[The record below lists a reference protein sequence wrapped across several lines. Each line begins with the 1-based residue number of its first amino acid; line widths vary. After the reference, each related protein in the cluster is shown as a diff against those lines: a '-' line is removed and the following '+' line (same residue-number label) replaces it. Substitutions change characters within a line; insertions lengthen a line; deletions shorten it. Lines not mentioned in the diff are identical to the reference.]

1 MTKVAI
7 ITRTK
12 DRPLL
17 LRRAVDGI
25 LAQGFQD
32 WLHVIVNDG
41 GDPAAVA
48 SVVESRADA
57 YRGRLIRIDHP
68 QSLGMEAASNAG
80 IRACDSDLL
89 IIHDD
94 DDAWHPDFLA
104 RMVPTLDGLEDRFAG
119 VICHSTLVEEE
130 IQGDQVT
137 ETRSWPF
144 NAHLEAIDLA
154 LMARRNL
161 FPPISFL
168 FRRAAHDTI
177 GPYREDLRVLGDWEF
192 NLRFLRRFD
201 IFVLPEL
208 LAFYHHRLASQGG
221 IYANTVVGQLNSHR
235 RQEALLRNELIRQ
248 DLDQG
253 RIGLGTLTMLASVI
267 EAQVVGVPP
276 EIAGDFGLTGP
287 ARQAIAS
294 ARQRADA
301 AEDRLR
307 DAIESS
313 YRFHAES
320 ARLHQEQGELGERL
334 RTEASRAG
342 QLDQHC
348 QNLDQSRRDLEQQL
362 AALQQSTSWRLTAPL
377 RWVMRRLRG

>member
-48 SVVESRADA
+48 SVVDSRIDA

-104 RMVPTLDGLEDRFAG
+104 RMVPTLDGLADRFAG
-119 VICHSTLVEEE
+119 VICHTTLVEEE
-130 IQGDQVT
+130 IQGEQVA
-137 ETRSWPF
+137 EIRSWPF
-144 NAHLEAIDLA
+144 NTHLEAIDLA

-168 FRRAAHDTI
+168 FRRAAYDAI

-201 IFVLPEL
+201 IFVLPEM

-221 IYANTVVGQLNSHR
+221 IYANTVVGQLHSHHS
-235 RQEALLRNELIRQ
+235 QEALLRNDMIRQ
-248 DLDQG
+248 DLNQG
-253 RIGLGTLTMLASVI
+253 RVGLGTIAMLARVI
-267 EAQVVGVPP
+267 ETQVVGLPP
-276 EIAGDFGLTGP
+276 EIVGDFGLPGA
-287 ARQAIAS
+287 ARQALAEV
-294 ARQRADA
+294 RLRADA
-301 AEDRLR
+301 AEQ
-307 DAIESS
+307 
-313 YRFHAES
+313 RFQAL
-320 ARLHQEQGELGERL
+320 ANFDTGI
-334 RTEASRAG
+334 ASRISWLQEELSTSHA
-342 QLDQHC
+342 QLLTEKARSAHFERQ
-348 QNLDQSRRDLEQQL
+348 LLEIST
-362 AALQQSTSWRLTAPL
+362 STSWKITAPL
-377 RWVMRRLRG
+377 RWFIRKTLA

>member
-1 MTKVAI
+1 MTQATVAI

-25 LAQGFQD
+25 LGQSYQD

-48 SVVESRADA
+48 SVIDGREDA

-68 QSLGMEAASNAG
+68 HSLGMEAASNAG
-80 IRACDSDLL
+80 IRACDSRLL

-104 RMVPTLDGLEDRFAG
+104 RMVPTLDGLAERFAG
-119 VICHSTLVEEE
+119 VICHATLVEEE
-130 IQGDQVT
+130 IQGDQVK
-137 ETRSWPF
+137 EVRSWPF

-168 FRRAAHDTI
+168 FRRAAYDAV
-177 GPYREDLRVLGDWEF
+177 GPYRDDLRVLGDWEF
-192 NLRFLRRFD
+192 NLRFLRHFD
-201 IFVLPEL
+201 IFVLPEA

-221 IYANTVVGQLNSHR
+221 IYANTVIGQLNSHR
-235 RQEALLRNELIRQ
+235 QQEALLRNELIRQ

-276 EIAGDFGLTGP
+276 EIAGDFGLSGP

-320 ARLHQEQGELGERL
+320 ARLHQEQGETSVRLGVA
-334 RTEASRAG
+334 TARAA
-342 QLDQHC
+342 QT
-348 QNLDQSRRDLEQQL
+348 EQQRL
-362 AALQQSTSWRLTAPL
+362 SLEHQLTAMQQSTSWRLTAPL
-377 RWVMRRLRG
+377 RWIMGRLRG